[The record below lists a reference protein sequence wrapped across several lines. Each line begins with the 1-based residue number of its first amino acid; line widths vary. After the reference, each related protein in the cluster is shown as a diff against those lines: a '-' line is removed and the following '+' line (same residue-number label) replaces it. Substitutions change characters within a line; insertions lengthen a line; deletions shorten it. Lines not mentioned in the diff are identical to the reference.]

1 MNSEKSLRTQDNADL
16 PAEAVNSLDYTHAS
30 TNSRGVP
37 FKKSA
42 SNFIQGNRAKHSQI
56 PSSLNINLDTMCA
69 LTGLTNSQLKV
80 LLETDYHAE
89 KKIADRIIA
98 KTQLIGGKLGKER
111 HEPNRLTKTTRE
123 QAQLTRNI
131 DILNLAAGMVS
142 NKDAQRDLMV
152 DAEEY
157 SQGLSRSKGSQ
168 LQRAQQPQS
177 K

>member
-1 MNSEKSLRTQDNADL
+1 
-16 PAEAVNSLDYTHAS
+16 
-30 TNSRGVP
+30 
-37 FKKSA
+37 
-42 SNFIQGNRAKHSQI
+42 
-56 PSSLNINLDTMCA
+56 MCA